1 MAPPSKMTVPT
12 LDPSTVVN
20 PFNPAPRERVFLE
33 VPRIPKRTAP
43 RNDLAAENRQLRARV
58 SETQHALENAE
69 RASQFLRYRLA
80 SHEWALAVA
89 LSSGKSLEEAVAIVA
104 AQGATEPSPELSAL
118 YMHALANGVEPP
130 KFDLARQLFVMSVLG
145 CLGQPL

>member
-1 MAPPSKMTVPT
+1 MTVPT
-12 LDPSTVVN
+12 LDPWTVVN
-20 PFNPAPRERVFLE
+20 PFNPEPRKRGWLEIPLPAKRGPETAPRE
-33 VPRIPKRTAP
+33 
-43 RNDLAAENRQLRARV
+43 DLAAENRQLRAKV
-58 SETQHALENAE
+58 SDTAHELANAE
-69 RASQFLRYRLA
+69 RACEFLRSRLA

-89 LSSGKSLEEAVAIVA
+89 LSSGKSLEEAVAVVA

-145 CLGQPL
+145 CLPAP